1 MPNSF
6 LEIVGHDPRGHQ
18 GNAHIPLKTRR
29 ACLQLNPPSDEL
41 FEWILKAPMIRFAMR
56 YSLYR
61 AFLGRIQAPAEHTEE
76 VLTNQS
82 EPNGQRYGLGLL
94 HAQRELRHNQRERR
108 DKR

>member
-61 AFLGRIQAPAEHTEE
+61 GLRGRMQAPAVKTAE
-76 VLTNQS
+76 VLTNQTQ
-82 EPNGQRYGLGLL
+82 PK
-94 HAQRELRHNQRERR
+94 ARR
-108 DKR
+108 